1 MADNRELNPGQRHYQ
16 DLSNRRHGALA
27 VMDNDDN
34 TSQADY
40 SNYNNYSSPTD
51 YSGPEGQ
58 FGQQYKNNTQFTGDN
73 TSGSKYNDYPTSDYN
88 KSSRDYLNQG
98 EQASLSYSSNRN
110 IDLSRQENDAS
121 HQTSGFDSSN
131 ISKQKSSRVGN
142 FKKRLI
148 FGGLIATLS
157 GGIIGAAMFVISGPM
172 EIIQF
177 AEYIKDFHTNIT
189 TAQSAA
195 RSFSASRSIARMMD
209 SGSIS
214 KAVRNS
220 RVGAMGRYMSDKMT
234 QRLKNNGL
242 ELKSNWAGAA
252 EGMDIDVNKML
263 GKDTLDPGDID
274 KVIKEL
280 ELPDGKYSV
289 NGSILSIDGDIG
301 YSNVRRI
308 LNNVGDVGKW
318 DIVGYLRTRST
329 MKSLGYVSVWHP
341 LQKAKNKAYQTA
353 TDLLKDFVD
362 NINRTDD
369 TPSRARDGAEDE
381 ANDRNQAIDDGDI
394 DGEKVDV
401 DASGETASDAIREI
415 QASDDNVGRGVRK
428 NISNTDG
435 INLKIAGSA
444 LGLASAIVGALC
456 IIKGIVETMG
466 PQKQA
471 NTVNPG
477 MGYVST
483 YLGFGSEVQNGSKE
497 GDIDADTLGKVKKAF
512 FYDEVPILDENGND
526 TGQKE
531 PSSVYSDRVCEDIGI
546 TNCAS
551 TDNDPLTEIVDL
563 VYQVGSAGLPSI
575 VRDIFNMVNAVNQ
588 SVGGPVIDF
597 VCSAMD
603 VIGTVTGSVGDFIQD
618 MIMNFISTT
627 DMAINAMTAFMNLI
641 NGGGLPDEPTP
652 AQFSIIVSSAA
663 GWMVDEVGR
672 TTNGASLLNKVQS
685 AELQLENRRYLAW
698 KNSQKPLLAR
708 LFDPSDYNS
717 SISQIAKIAK
727 INSSDRSLSTQISNV
742 FKVFA
747 SAPSIIATAGNQ
759 LVGGSAYAA
768 SYQDGRP
775 VYAWSVED
783 MNEFTSASTSNSQ
796 YDMVKN
802 TDYVIGL
809 LEDEGTP
816 NSNEYDDLRLMQ
828 SSKPLHAYAYTCLG
842 VTIAGSPD
850 YTVSI
855 NDNSDGEWNYPD
867 NLANPFCSGDQRPN
881 GYKELGLY
889 VMDYNN
895 TVAGACYEGG
905 EDDGE
910 ANSACNEMGVGTA
923 GPSGSIALGSNDP
936 AAYQQSFA
944 TYMKNAKNN
953 AVEGLT
959 VCFNGCTTVPAWFV
973 SQYTTLTYGQGNG
986 WQVAQNLA
994 TKNGLE
1000 VTHTLDA
1007 NCKLPAVFSSSSPAM
1022 GSVSSCSAGAAPNGL
1037 CGHTGLV
1044 VSMDDDGTIQILESG
1059 SSQCGTEN
1067 LSWIQTRTRAEW
1079 EGNTDFVCLGD
1090 YLK

>member
-16 DLSNRRHGALA
+16 DLSNRRNGALA
-27 VMDNDDN
+27 VVDKDNDA
-34 TSQADY
+34 SQTDY
-40 SNYNNYSSPTD
+40 SDYNNYSSPTD
-51 YSGPEGQ
+51 YSEPKSQ
-58 FGQQYKNNTQFTGDN
+58 FGQQYKNNAQFTSDN

-98 EQASLSYSSNRN
+98 EQASLSYSSNKN
-110 IDLSRQENDAS
+110 MDLSRRENDAS
-121 HQTSGFDSSN
+121 HQTSGFDSGN
-131 ISKQKSSRVGN
+131 ISKQKGPRVGN

-214 KAVRNS
+214 EAVRNS
-220 RVGAMGRYMSDKMT
+220 RVGTMGRYMSDKMT

-274 KVIKEL
+274 KVIKDL

-289 NGSILSIDGDIG
+289 SGSILSIDGDIG

-308 LNNVGDVGKW
+308 LNDVGDVGKW
-318 DIVGYLRTRST
+318 DIVGHLRTRST

-341 LQKAKNKAYQTA
+341 LQKAKNKAYKTA
-353 TDLLKDFVD
+353 TDLLKDFAD
-362 NINRTDD
+362 GINRTDD

-401 DASGETASDAIREI
+401 DASGDTASDAIREI
-415 QASDDNVGRGVRK
+415 QASDDNVGRGVKK

-435 INLKIAGSA
+435 IDLKIAGSA
-444 LGLASAIVGALC
+444 ALGLASVIVGALC
-456 IIKGIVETMG
+456 IIKGVVETMG

-471 NTVNPG
+471 NVVNPG

-483 YLGFGSEVQNGSKE
+483 FLGLGSQVQNGSEE

-512 FYDEVPILDENGND
+512 FYDKVPILDENGND

-531 PSSVYSDRVCEDIGI
+531 PNSVYSGRVCEDLGI

-551 TDNDPLTEIVDL
+551 TDNDPLTETVDL

-575 VRDIFNMVNAVNQ
+575 VRDVFNMVNAVNQ

-627 DMAINAMTAFMNLI
+627 DLAINAMTAFMNI
-641 NGGGLPDEPTP
+641 VNGGGLPEEPIP
-652 AQFSIIVSSAA
+652 SQISIIVSSAA
-663 GWMVDEVGR
+663 GWMADEVGR
-672 TTNGASLLNKVQS
+672 TTNGAGSLNKVQS
-685 AELQLENRRYLAW
+685 TELQLENRRYLAW

-768 SYQDGRP
+768 SYQDDRP

-783 MNEFTSASTSNSQ
+783 MNEFTSASTSDSQ

-802 TDYVIGL
+802 TDYVINL
-809 LEDEGTP
+809 LEKEGTP
-816 NSNEYDDLRLMQ
+816 NADDYNDDTLR
-828 SSKPLHAYAYTCLG
+828 SSKPLHYYAYKCLG

-910 ANSACNEMGVGTA
+910 ADSACREMGVWASG
-923 GPSGSIALGSNDP
+923 SGSIDTAGNQP
-936 AAYQQSFA
+936 ANEMQKAFADETGGVYGAYS
-944 TYMKNAKNN
+944 TDY
-953 AVEGLT
+953 
-959 VCFNGCTTVPAWFV
+959 NGCTTVSAWFIGAH
-973 SQYTTLTYGQGNG
+973 TTLVYGHGNG
-986 WQVAQNLA
+986 NQVVDNLIANNPGKLTA
-994 TKNGLE
+994 TDKP
-1000 VTHTLDA
+1000 TKA
-1007 NCKLPAVFSSSSPAM
+1007 PAIFSSWKGTLHAS
-1022 GSVSSCSAGAAPNGL
+1022 GSA
-1037 CGHTGLV
+1037 GHTGLV
-1044 VSMDDDGTIQILESG
+1044 TAVNEDGTIETLESG
-1059 SSQCGTEN
+1059 ANDYMNGFSYPYSRTFT
-1067 LSWIQTRTRAEW
+1067 LSPE
-1079 EGNTDFVCLGD
+1079 EYSGDVKFVYVGD

>member
-1 MADNRELNPGQRHYQ
+1 MADNRELNPGQDHYDELYSHNGQ
-16 DLSNRRHGALA
+16 IDD
-27 VMDNDDN
+27 VDN
-34 TSQADY
+34 QAANNWAKDY
-40 SNYNNYSSPTD
+40 SNDDPIMSGHDTAFDNGPIVDHNN
-51 YSGPEGQ
+51 
-58 FGQQYKNNTQFTGDN
+58 
-73 TSGSKYNDYPTSDYN
+73 
-88 KSSRDYLNQG
+88 SSRDYLNQG
-98 EQASLSYSSNRN
+98 EQASVIQGSNHQSD
-110 IDLSRQENDAS
+110 ISKWENDVS
-121 HQTSGFDSSN
+121 HQTSGFDSGN
-131 ISKQKSSRVGN
+131 ISKQKGSRVGN

-148 FGGLIATLS
+148 FGGLIATVS
-157 GGIIGAAMFVISGPM
+157 GGIIGAVMFVITGPM

-274 KVIKEL
+274 KVIKDL
-280 ELPDGKYSV
+280 ELPDGKYSI

-341 LQKAKNKAYQTA
+341 LQKAKNKAYTTA

-401 DASGETASDAIREI
+401 DASGDTASDAIREI
-415 QASDDNVGRGVRK
+415 QASDDNVGRGVKK

-435 INLKIAGSA
+435 INLKIGGTAA
-444 LGLASAIVGALC
+444 LGLASVIVGALC
-456 IIKGIVETMG
+456 VIKGIVETMG

-483 YLGFGSEVQNGSKE
+483 YLGLGSQVQNGSEE
-497 GDIDADTLGKVKKAF
+497 GDIDADTLGKVKEAF

-531 PSSVYSDRVCEDIGI
+531 PSSVYSGRVCEDMGI

-551 TDNDPLTEIVDL
+551 TDNDPLTETVDL
-563 VYQVGSAGLPSI
+563 VYQVGAAGLPSI
-575 VRDIFNMVNAVNQ
+575 VRDIFNMVNSVSQ

-663 GWMVDEVGR
+663 DWMADEVGR

-895 TVAGACYEGG
+895 TVAGACYEGD

-910 ANSACNEMGVGTA
+910 ADSACREMGIWASG
-923 GPSGSIALGSNDP
+923 SGSIDTAGNQP
-936 AAYQQSFA
+936 ANEMQKAFADETGGVYGAYS
-944 TYMKNAKNN
+944 TDY
-953 AVEGLT
+953 
-959 VCFNGCTTVPAWFV
+959 NGCTTVSAWFIGAH
-973 SQYTTLTYGQGNG
+973 TTLVYGHGNG
-986 WQVAQNLA
+986 NQVVDNLIANNPGKLTA
-994 TKNGLE
+994 TDKP
-1000 VTHTLDA
+1000 TKA
-1007 NCKLPAVFSSSSPAM
+1007 PAIFSSWEGSLHASS
-1022 GSVSSCSAGAAPNGL
+1022 GF
-1037 CGHTGLV
+1037 GHTGLV
-1044 VSMDDDGTIQILESG
+1044 TAVNEDGTIETLESG
-1059 SSQCGTEN
+1059 ANSNMNGFSYPYSRTFT
-1067 LSWIQTRTRAEW
+1067 LSPE
-1079 EGNTDFVCLGD
+1079 EYSGNVKFVYVGD